1 MASYIG
7 RGMQHKP
14 LDQTNLKNSVV
25 ASLEAVGNRCTKE
38 RLTHGSHML
47 SGIRVGPP
55 GPTWKPLGLRF
66 DNSPSRVFSHRFL
79 HGSNIFL
86 FRAPNIANNISISI
100 VSTSSSQWYTPIHHL
115 GYFYLVKN

>member
-55 GPTWKPLGLRF
+55 GPTWKPLGFTSIIRLLE
-66 DNSPSRVFSHRFL
+66 SSHIGFFMDL
-79 HGSNIFL
+79 
-86 FRAPNIANNISISI
+86 IS
-100 VSTSSSQWYTPIHHL
+100 
-115 GYFYLVKN
+115 FYSGLQI